1 MRILHVNRNYLGT
14 ALHQTMMV
22 HLDKLDVSNSVFVP
36 VCKNVPAVIS
46 PNANVCVAACL
57 NSVDRFFFSLKQFKI
72 TRAIEKN
79 FEVSKFDIIH
89 AYTLFTDGNAA
100 MKLAKK
106 YHKPY
111 VVAVRNTDVNVFFA
125 KLIHLR
131 HRGIEIMRNAK
142 KIIFL
147 SEAYRKIVFEKYV
160 PQKYFEELFA
170 KTEII
175 PNGISD
181 FWFENTPENN
191 NKTLDNPIKLIYA
204 GVVNKNKNIPAV
216 QKAMEILRNE
226 GIDSVLTVIGK
237 VEDERELAI
246 VKRDPSTTYFPAM
259 PKESLIE
266 QYRKND
272 IFVMPSFTET
282 FGLVYVEAMS
292 QGLPVVYSRGQGFDG
307 QFEEGFIGFHCNAFD
322 ANDIACSV
330 KKVIAMYWQIQSKCI
345 KASLK
350 FRWDEICDKYLK
362 IYKSIVVA
370 QDVVE

>member
-1 MRILHVNRNYLGT
+1 MRILHINRNYLGT
-14 ALHQTMMV
+14 ALHQTMME
-22 HLDKLDVSNSVFVP
+22 HLDKFEVDNSVFVP
-36 VCKNVPAVIS
+36 VCKNVPAVIT
-46 PNANVCVAACL
+46 PNANVCAATCL
-57 NSVDRFFFSLKQFKI
+57 NSIDRFFFSLKQFKI
-72 TRAIEKN
+72 IRAIEKN
-79 FEVSKFDIIH
+79 FDVSKFDVIH

-111 VVAVRNTDVNVFFA
+111 IVAVRNTDVNVFFA
-125 KLIHLR
+125 KLFYLR
-131 HRGIEIMRNAK
+131 HRGIEIMRNAE

-160 PQKYFEELFA
+160 PQKYSEELFA

-175 PNGISD
+175 PNGIND

-191 NKTLDNPIKLIYA
+191 KTLDNPVKLIYA
-204 GVVNKNKNIPAV
+204 GAINKNKNITTT
-216 QKAMEILRNE
+216 QKAMAILRNE

-237 VEDERELAI
+237 VEDERELAV
-246 VKRDPSTTYFPAM
+246 VKKDSHTTYLPAM

-292 QGLPVVYSRGQGFDG
+292 QGLPVIYSKGQGFDG
-307 QFEEGFIGFHCNAFD
+307 QFEEGLVGYHCDAFMP
-322 ANDIACSV
+322 NSV
-330 KKVIAMYWQIQSKCI
+330 AEVIKKVRGNYGTIGSRCVCSAE
-345 KASLK
+345 K
-350 FRWDEICDKYLK
+350 FKWDLVCSNYVD
-362 IYKSIVVA
+362 IYRGLVNA
-370 QDVVE
+370 